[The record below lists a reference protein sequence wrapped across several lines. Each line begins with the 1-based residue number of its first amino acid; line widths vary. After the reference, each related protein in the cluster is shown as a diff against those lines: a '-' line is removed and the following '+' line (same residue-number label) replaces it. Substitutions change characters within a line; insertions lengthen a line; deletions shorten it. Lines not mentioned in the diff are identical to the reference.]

1 VPWLTPIILATQEAE
16 IWRIE
21 VQSQSGQIVQETLS
35 QKHLT
40 EKKGWWMVQGL
51 GPEFKSQY
59 SKKKKKKK
67 RALSSSECVG
77 GNMEKQSRM
86 TGPGWRKH
94 AKM

>member
-59 SKKKKKKK
+59 SKKKKK
-67 RALSSSECVG
+67 RREPYQA
-77 GNMEKQSRM
+77 QSVWEAI
-86 TGPGWRKH
+86 WRNSLE
-94 AKM
+94 